1 MPRQRAS
8 TPGCR
13 GNEEEGEREKGGWR
27 QEGGGKGKGGEEG
40 RKGGR
45 EGEEREFTCVC
56 LNRSCHCSVVYH
68 GVR

>member
-13 GNEEEGEREKGGWR
+13 GNEEEGEREREGEGDRKGA
-27 QEGGGKGKGGEEG
+27 GKGREE

-45 EGEEREFTCVC
+45 EGEEKEFTCVC
-56 LNRSCHCSVVYH
+56 LNRSCHCSVVYITC
-68 GVR
+68 